1 MNALPRSPNE
11 AALLDSAPGAT
22 RASREGIRDLL
33 RDTALLVTTLTPGGH
48 AGHAIDFRN
57 RCAALIANFSTA
69 LERRGYPD
77 DVRREALLAQCGL
90 LDEVA
95 LRYLPPESR
104 AGWELKPLQVE
115 LFNLHDA
122 GERVFER
129 LEARMREASPHIE
142 LLECYAAILSL
153 GLIGRFARDGEAKR
167 TALTTALHAQ
177 LEKLRPAPARTFIA
191 DRPGRRLSDWFYR
204 LSPWAIA
211 GLACV
216 VAAIVWLVWSA
227 LLDSQLAQLAHAKP
241 TQP

>member
-1 MNALPRSPNE
+1 MIALFRSRPE
-11 AALLDSAPGAT
+11 AARLDSAPGAN

-33 RDTALLVTTLTPGGH
+33 RDTALLVTTLSPGGH
-48 AGHAIDFRN
+48 VDHASDFRR
-57 RCAALIANFSTA
+57 RCEQLIANFSTA

-77 DVRREALLAQCGL
+77 DVRREALIAQCGL

-104 AGWELKPLQVE
+104 ADWELKPLQVG
-115 LFNLHDA
+115 LFSLHDA

-129 LEARMREASPHIE
+129 LEARMREASPHVD
-142 LLECYAAILSL
+142 LLEYYAAILSL
-153 GLIGRFARDGEAKR
+153 GFIGRFARDGEEQR
-167 TALTTALHAQ
+167 TALTASLHAL
-177 LEKLRPAPARTFIA
+177 LEKLRPSSARSFIV
-191 DRPGRRLSDWFYR
+191 DRPVRRWADWFHR

-227 LLDSQLAQLAHAKP
+227 ALDAQLAHTKAG
-241 TQP
+241 QP

>member
-1 MNALPRSPNE
+1 MNALPRSDNE
-11 AALLDSAPGAT
+11 AALLDGAPGAS

-33 RDTALLVTTLTPGGH
+33 RDTALLVTTLMPGGH
-48 AGHAIDFRN
+48 TENATEFRA
-57 RCAALIANFSTA
+57 RCGLLVGNFSNA

-77 DVRREALLAQCGL
+77 DVRREALIAQCGL
-90 LDEVA
+90 LDEIA
-95 LRYLPPESR
+95 LRYLPAESR

-129 LEARMREASPHIE
+129 LEARMREASPHID

-153 GLIGRFARDGEAKR
+153 GFIGRYARDGEAKR
-167 TALTTALHAQ
+167 AALTSSLQAQ
-177 LEKLRPAPARTFIA
+177 LEKLRPAATRTFIA

-211 GLACV
+211 WLACV
-216 VAAIVWLVWSA
+216 VAALVWLVWSTA
-227 LLDSQLAQLAHAKP
+227 LDAQLAQLVHAKATP
-241 TQP
+241 P

>member
-1 MNALPRSPNE
+1 MNALTRSHNE
-11 AALLDSAPGAT
+11 AALLDNAPGAT

-33 RDTALLVTTLTPGGH
+33 RDTALLVTTLTPGGRTEN
-48 AGHAIDFRN
+48 ATDFRN
-57 RCAALIANFSTA
+57 RCGQLIANFSNA
-69 LERRGYPD
+69 LERRGYPED
-77 DVRREALLAQCGL
+77 IRREALLAQCGL

-95 LRYLPPESR
+95 LRYLPAESR

-115 LFNLHDA
+115 LFSLHDA

-129 LEARMREASPHIE
+129 LEARMREASPHVD

-153 GLIGRFARDGEAKR
+153 GFIGRFARDGEAKR
-167 TALTTALHAQ
+167 TALTTALNAQ
-177 LEKLRPAPARTFIA
+177 LEKLRPASTRTFVA
-191 DRPGRRLSDWFYR
+191 DRASRRWSDWFYR

-227 LLDSQLAQLAHAKP
+227 ALDAQLAQLVHTKVG
-241 TQP
+241 QP